1 MIPKPLTFACFTEI
15 FLWKNEA
22 ITCWLISVP
31 GQGNVN
37 IDKNQNGKKKVD
49 KLDLLDILGK
59 LDIVHN

>member
-15 FLWKNEA
+15 FLVWKNEA

-37 IDKNQNGKKKVD
+37 IDKVARQKANK
-49 KLDLLDILGK
+49 
-59 LDIVHN
+59 